1 VQGSPGTSTNS
12 PRHAIAI
19 GAGPGGLSAALALH
33 RAGVEVSVFERA
45 SARAE
50 VGAGISLWANMIRVL
65 DALGVG
71 DAVRQASQ
79 SLRVTEFRSL
89 NGKSVA
95 ARFDAPLLD

>member
-1 VQGSPGTSTNS
+1 
-12 PRHAIAI
+12 
-19 GAGPGGLSAALALH
+19 
-33 RAGVEVSVFERA
+33 
-45 SARAE
+45 
-50 VGAGISLWANMIRVL
+50 MIRVL